1 MTRPLAVALVA
12 LIAGFA
18 SAQTAADTPA
28 AQHVRALTGRG
39 AAQTAAAIEIAKL
52 RDADADMAIQALLD
66 RNLHTYTDAA
76 GETIAVVAG
85 ETAADG
91 RVPLRHAY
99 GGAPVV
105 DAAGAHVAVPEDAL
119 TAVTAGRKLR
129 KLGRELLRLNGPD
142 PQARRSAAFFL
153 GRQQYDTLMPI
164 LMDARDSERAKWTL
178 RGIDEAIEVTRLA
191 DEDPQV
197 RARAVERLAAL
208 HSGYAL
214 NEFGKALEA
223 GSETDADVVEAM
235 RRAVARIERWG
246 ILTDVVQTTWNGLS
260 LASILGVIAVGL
272 AITFGLMKVINMA
285 HGELML
291 IGAYATYLVQ
301 AGFKSSLP
309 ASAFAMYPIVA
320 IPVAFVTAAVL
331 GVILEHLIVRHLYG
345 RPLDTLLATFGV
357 SLGLQQLAR
366 HTFGAQ
372 NVDIASPGWLTGGW
386 QIITGVV
393 LPYNRL
399 YILALSVACIVGTYA
414 VLLRSGAGLRIRAV
428 TQNRQMSACLGIA
441 TRKVDRWTF
450 AFGSGLAGVGGCALS
465 QLGNVGPDL
474 GQTYI
479 IDAFMVVVLGGV
491 GKLAG
496 VVCGAFM
503 IGGGNKILEG
513 MTSSPVA
520 GKVLVLV
527 ALILFLQKRPLGV
540 FPDKGRHEE
549 SA

>member
-1 MTRPLAVALVA
+1 MTRPLAVALFA
-12 LIAGFA
+12 LIAGLA
-18 SAQTAADTPA
+18 SAQVAADAPA

-39 AAQTAAAIEIAKL
+39 AAQTDAAIEIAKL

-66 RNLHTYTDAA
+66 RKLHTYVDAS
-76 GETIAVVAG
+76 GETVAVVPG
-85 ETAADG
+85 EPDADG
-91 RVPLRHAY
+91 RLPLRRAY
-99 GGAPVV
+99 GGDPVL
-105 DAAGAHVAVPEDAL
+105 DAAGAQLTVPQDAL
-119 TAVTAGRKLR
+119 TAVSAGRKLR

-153 GRQQYDTLMPI
+153 GRQQDDTITPL
-164 LMDARDSERAKWTL
+164 LLTARDSERAKWTL
-178 RGIDEAIEVTRLA
+178 RGIDEAIEITRLA
-191 DEDPQV
+191 DDDPRV
-197 RARAVERLAAL
+197 RIRAVERLAGL
-208 HSGYAL
+208 HSLYAL
-214 NEFGKALEA
+214 NEFGKALDA
-223 GSETDADVVEAM
+223 GSEKDANVAEAM
-235 RRAVARIERWG
+235 GSAVARIERWG
-246 ILTDVVQTTWNGLS
+246 ILTTVVQTTWNGLS
-260 LASILGVIAVGL
+260 LASILAVIAVGL

-291 IGAYATYLVQ
+291 VGAYATYVVQ
-301 AGFKSSLP
+301 AAFKAVLP
-309 ASAFAMYPIVA
+309 ASAFAMYPILA
-320 IPVAFVTAAVL
+320 IPIAFVTAALL
-331 GVILEHLIVRHLYG
+331 GVIIEHLIVRHLYG

-372 NVDIASPGWLTGGW
+372 NVDIASPAWLSGGW

-399 YILALSVACIVGTYA
+399 YILALSIACIAGTYF

-496 VVCGAFM
+496 VICGAFM
-503 IGGGNKILEG
+503 IGGGNKVLEG

-527 ALILFLQKRPLGV
+527 ALILFLQKRPLGI